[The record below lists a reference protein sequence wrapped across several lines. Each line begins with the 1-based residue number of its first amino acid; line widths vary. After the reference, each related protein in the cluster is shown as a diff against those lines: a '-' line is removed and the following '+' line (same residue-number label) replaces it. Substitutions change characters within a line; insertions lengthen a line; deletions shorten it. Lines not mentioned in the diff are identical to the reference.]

1 MFSATDNQI
10 QIPLIEGMRDV
21 FHENERAAAG
31 SRPAQGSLTIALS
44 YGALVRPLP
53 AEKEG
58 YLSLQGI
65 AA

>member
-1 MFSATDNQI
+1 MFF
-10 QIPLIEGMRDV
+10 MRM
-21 FHENERAAAG
+21 NGAAAR

-44 YGALVRPLP
+44 YGALLRPLP

-65 AA
+65 TT